1 MVRLTKKNRE
11 LRLGTRSSRL
21 ALAQAGWIKKQ
32 LEEKNPGTLVRLVHI
47 KTEGDK
53 LDIPLFQAGGKGLFV
68 KEIEEALLQ
77 GKVDLAVHSAKDL
90 PAVIPEGLALIA
102 FPERE
107 DARDVWIA
115 ANGQSWREVSPGGK
129 VGTGSLR
136 RKAQLLH
143 LRPDLQVVPLR
154 GNLDTRMKK
163 LSSMQ
168 LNAIV
173 VASAGLR
180 RMGWE
185 SQASE
190 YFDPDV
196 LLPAIGQGAL
206 AVEARAEDATLREM
220 AELLDHFPTRL
231 AVKAER
237 AFLRSLGGGCQV
249 PIAGYARIQSERL
262 VLTGL
267 VAALGGE
274 RIIREKI
281 EGPAQ
286 QGEELG
292 ETLAQTL
299 LSRGAGEILSEV
311 YR

>member
-1 MVRLTKKNRE
+1 MEVRTKKNHE
-11 LRLGTRSSRL
+11 LRLGTRASRL

-32 LEEKNPGTLVRLVHI
+32 LEAKNPGVMVRLVHI
-47 KTEGDK
+47 KTSGDK
-53 LDIPLFQAGGKGLFV
+53 LDVPLFQVGGKGLFV

-90 PAVIPEGLALIA
+90 PAVIPEGLDLVA

-107 DARDVWIA
+107 DPRDVWIPA
-115 ANGQSWREVSPGGK
+115 YGQSWKEIPPGGK

-143 LRPDLQVVPLR
+143 WRSDLEVVPLR

-163 LSSMQ
+163 LSSMA
-168 LNAIV
+168 LDAIV
-173 VASAGLR
+173 LAAAGLR
-180 RMGWE
+180 RLGWAN
-185 SQASE
+185 QASE

-196 LLPAIGQGAL
+196 MLPAIGQGAL
-206 AVEARAEDATLREM
+206 AVEARKEDAVLQKM
-220 AELLDHFPTRL
+220 IQVLDHSPTRL

-237 AFLRSLGGGCQV
+237 AFLQSLGGGCQI
-249 PIAGYARIQSERL
+249 PLAGYARLESGRL

-267 VAALGGE
+267 VAALDGG
-274 RIIREKI
+274 RVIREKI
-281 EGPAQ
+281 VGTPE

-292 ETLAQTL
+292 VTLAQTL
-299 LSRGAGEILSEV
+299 LAKGAGEILSEV
-311 YR
+311 GG

>member
-1 MVRLTKKNRE
+1 MDRLAKKNHE
-11 LRLGTRSSRL
+11 LRLGTRPSLL
-21 ALAQAGWIKKQ
+21 ALAQAEWIKEQ
-32 LEEKNPGTLVRLVHI
+32 LEAKNPGTLVRLVHI
-47 KTEGDK
+47 KTTGDK
-53 LDIPLFQAGGKGLFV
+53 LDVPLFPVGGKGLFV

-90 PAVIPEGLALIA
+90 PAIIPEGLALLA

-107 DARDVWIA
+107 DPRDVWIA
-115 ANGQSWREVSPGGK
+115 KKGRSWREISPGGK

-143 LRPDLQVVPLR
+143 WRPDLQVVALR

-168 LNAIV
+168 LDGIV
-173 VASAGLR
+173 LASAGLR

-185 SQASE
+185 NQISE

-196 LLPAIGQGAL
+196 MLPAIGQGAL
-206 AVEARAEDATLREM
+206 AVEARAKDHSLRKM
-220 AELLDHFPTRL
+220 VELLDHFPTRQ
-231 AVKAER
+231 AVEAER
-237 AFLRSLGGGCQV
+237 AFLRRLGGGCQV
-249 PIAGYARIQSERL
+249 PIAGYARLQSERL

-267 VAALGGE
+267 VAALDGG
-274 RIIREKI
+274 RILREKI
-281 EGPAQ
+281 EGPPR

-299 LSRGAGEILSEV
+299 LAKGAGEILREV

>member
-1 MVRLTKKNRE
+1 MNRLAKKNHE
-11 LRLGTRSSRL
+11 LRLGTRSSPL
-21 ALAQAGWIKKQ
+21 ALAQAEWIKEQ
-32 LEEKNPGTLVRLVHI
+32 LEAKNRGTSVRLVHI

-53 LDIPLFQAGGKGLFV
+53 LDVPLFQVGGKGLFV

-90 PAVIPEGLALIA
+90 PAVIPEGLALVA

-107 DARDVWIA
+107 DPRDVWIA
-115 ANGQSWREVSPGGK
+115 GKGRSWREISPGGK

-168 LNAIV
+168 LDGIIL
-173 VASAGLR
+173 ASAGLR

-185 SQASE
+185 NRISE

-196 LLPAIGQGAL
+196 MLPAIGQGAL
-206 AVEARAEDATLREM
+206 AVEARAKDHPLRKM
-220 AELLDHFPTRL
+220 LELLDHFPTRQ
-231 AVKAER
+231 AVGAER
-237 AFLRSLGGGCQV
+237 AFLRRLGGGCQV
-249 PIAGYARIQSERL
+249 PIAGYAWVQSEIL

-267 VAALGGE
+267 VAALDGGK
-274 RIIREKI
+274 ILREEI
-281 EGPAQ
+281 EGPAR
-286 QGEELG
+286 QGGELG

-299 LSRGAGEILSEV
+299 LAKGAGEILREV

>member
-1 MVRLTKKNRE
+1 MEPRMKKTRE
-11 LRLGTRSSRL
+11 LHLGTRSSPL
-21 ALAQAGWIKKQ
+21 ALAQAGWVKKQ
-32 LEEKNPGTLVRLVHI
+32 LEGKNPGTSVRLVYI

-53 LDIPLFQAGGKGLFV
+53 LDVPLFQAGGKGLFV

-90 PAVIPEGLALIA
+90 PAVIPEGLALVA

-107 DARDVWIA
+107 DPRDVWIA
-115 ANGQSWREVSPGGK
+115 AHGRSWREVSPGGR

-143 LRPDLQVVPLR
+143 LRPDLEVVPLR
-154 GNLDTRMKK
+154 GNLDTRIRK
-163 LSSMQ
+163 LASMA
-168 LNAIV
+168 LDAII
-173 VASAGLR
+173 VAAAGLR

-185 SQASE
+185 NQASE
-190 YFDPDV
+190 YFDPEV
-196 LLPAIGQGAL
+196 MLPAIGQGAL
-206 AVEARAEDATLREM
+206 AVEVRAEDAVVRKM
-220 AELLDHFPTRL
+220 VELLDHFPTRL

-237 AFLRSLGGGCQV
+237 AFLRRLGGGCQV
-249 PIAGYARIQSERL
+249 PIAGYARVQSERL

-267 VAALGGE
+267 VAALEGG

-281 EGPAQ
+281 EGPPQ

-292 ETLAQTL
+292 ETLGQTL
-299 LSRGAGEILSEV
+299 LAKGAGEILSEV
-311 YR
+311 YE

>member
-1 MVRLTKKNRE
+1 MEVRTKKNHE
-11 LRLGTRSSRL
+11 LRLGTRASRL

-32 LEEKNPGTLVRLVHI
+32 LEAKNPGVMVRLVHI
-47 KTEGDK
+47 KTSGDK
-53 LDIPLFQAGGKGLFV
+53 LDVPLFQVGGKGLFV

-90 PAVIPEGLALIA
+90 PAVIPEGLDLVA

-107 DARDVWIA
+107 DPRDVWIPA
-115 ANGQSWREVSPGGK
+115 YGQSWKEIPPGGK

-143 LRPDLQVVPLR
+143 WRSDLEVVPLR

-163 LSSMQ
+163 LSSMA
-168 LNAIV
+168 LDAIV
-173 VASAGLR
+173 LAAAGLR
-180 RMGWE
+180 RLGWAN
-185 SQASE
+185 QASE

-196 LLPAIGQGAL
+196 MLPAIGQGAL
-206 AVEARAEDATLREM
+206 AVETRKEDAVLQKM
-220 AELLDHFPTRL
+220 IQVLDHSPTRL

-237 AFLRSLGGGCQV
+237 AFLQSLGGGCQI
-249 PIAGYARIQSERL
+249 PLAGYARLESGRL

-267 VAALGGE
+267 VAALDGG
-274 RIIREKI
+274 RVIREKI
-281 EGPAQ
+281 VGTPE

-292 ETLAQTL
+292 VTLAQTL
-299 LSRGAGEILSEV
+299 LAKGAGEILSEV
-311 YR
+311 GG